1 MKGQKDR
8 KSKAKALSLPSLL
21 GLRYLGRSDFAD
33 AGFLRQ
39 RPDAADKAERVR
51 ELLPAGL
58 KDWALGRW
66 HKLRRIAPRP
76 RACHGNTR
84 GPSGGGGGKNRW
96 RKAGWSPPNPLT
108 SPDTGRSSSSR
119 TRTAQ
124 HRNPTIASSSRLL
137 LFPSGFFLSGSGL
150 FRKLT
155 YCQIPPPPQ
164 KQNSSAATRLLVVGP
179 SFFLSLPAAGCG
191 F

>member
-84 GPSGGGGGKNRW
+84 GPSGGGAGRTGGERL
-96 RKAGWSPPNPLT
+96 AEAH
-108 SPDTGRSSSSR
+108 R
-119 TRTAQ
+119 TL
-124 HRNPTIASSSRLL
+124 SRLL
-137 LFPSGFFLSGSGL
+137 TRAEAHLLGQEPLNTGTPQSLPLLVCYCFLRSFSSLGQDFSGS
-150 FRKLT
+150 
-155 YCQIPPPPQ
+155 
-164 KQNSSAATRLLVVGP
+164 
-179 SFFLSLPAAGCG
+179 
-191 F
+191 